1 MGKNTGNSLKK
12 LHVGLIF
19 GGRSGEHEVSLASAR
34 SVLANLDPEKYEVT
48 QIGITHEGVWLV
60 GDDALGVLSEGS
72 SVTPQDNSLI
82 PVTLL
87 PEPTRHGIYIIH
99 TQGKKRE
106 IIEHLTDLDVV
117 FPVLHGTFGEDGTLQ
132 GLFELGDIAYVGAG
146 VLGSAVG
153 MDKDVFKKVM
163 LAQQIPT
170 VEWVV
175 FERKQIENDM
185 DSVLEQSAS
194 LAPFPLF
201 VKPCNLGS
209 SVGITKCRSRADLIE
224 GLLEAASYGR
234 RTLVE
239 RGLEAR
245 DIEVSVLGNDQ
256 PEASIPGEIIPDHE
270 FYSYE
275 AKYISGGSQLLIP
288 APIPAEKAQL
298 ARELAVKAYKAID
311 CAGMARADFL
321 LERDSGEIYIS
332 EVNTIPGFTQIS
344 MYPKLWEAC
353 GLPYP
358 ELIDR
363 LIALAL
369 ERKAERDRTVYRYR

>member
-1 MGKNTGNSLKK
+1 MGNSPKK
-12 LHVGLIF
+12 LRVGLIF

-34 SVLANLDPEKYEVT
+34 FVLANLDPEKYEIT

-60 GDDALGVLSEGS
+60 GD
-72 SVTPQDNSLI
+72 NSLEVLAEGVSANLKAN
-82 PVTLL
+82 PLTPATLL
-87 PEPTRHGIYIIH
+87 PDPTRHSIYTIH
-99 TQGKKRE
+99 PQGKKDE
-106 IIEHLTDLDVV
+106 IIKHLTDLDVV

-132 GLFELGDIAYVGAG
+132 GLFELSDIAYVGAG

-163 LAQQIPT
+163 LAQQIPI

-175 FERKQIENDM
+175 FERKQVENDM
-185 DSVLEQSAS
+185 DSVLEQASS

-201 VKPCNLGS
+201 VKPANLGS
-209 SVGITKCRSRADLIE
+209 SVGITKCRNRADLME
-224 GLLEAASYGR
+224 GLLEAASFGR
-234 RTLVE
+234 RILVE

-245 DIEVSVLGNDQ
+245 EIEVSVLGNDQ

-288 APIPAEKAQL
+288 APIPAEKTQLVRQL
-298 ARELAVKAYKAID
+298 AIKAYRAID
-311 CAGMARADFL
+311 CAGMARVDFL
-321 LERDSGEIYIS
+321 LEKYTGEIYLS
-332 EVNTIPGFTQIS
+332 ELNTIPGFTQIS

-358 ELIDR
+358 QLVDR
-363 LIALAL
+363 LVELAL
-369 ERKAERDRTVYRYR
+369 ERKAERDHTVYRYR